1 MIETIIMILGAVFGV
16 GVGGGGSYLSI
27 RFGGIIHIRIG
38 GTLASLVLA
47 AFIELVTFK
56 IITL

>member
-1 MIETIIMILGAVFGV
+1 MIETIITILGAVLGI

-27 RFGGIIHIRIG
+27 RFGGIIHIKIG
-38 GTLASLVLA
+38 GTLASLVLGA
-47 AFIELVTFK
+47 VIQLVTFK